1 MKKSSSGKVDLE
13 ELRTIM
19 EKLGEEADRLK
30 IPMVR
35 RRTIKDFG
43 VVIDAIEKARK

>member
-1 MKKSSSGKVDLE
+1 MKKSSSGKVDLK

-19 EKLGEEADRLK
+19 EKLAEEADHLK